1 MRRAYADTQSNVR
14 QYFLQLKEA
23 YTKRD
28 QLWNDLQ
35 DAVEMSGESIFCTHG
50 ENLQPGP
57 NGPYHRIVLTD
68 MYNLSATKTMASL
81 SSLPAELEE
90 TVATIEKKS
99 KEVSKTTAVDGKARQ
114 KLLRELLAAE
124 V

>member
-35 DAVEMSGESIFCTHG
+35 DAVEKSGESIFRTHG

-57 NGPYHRIVLTD
+57 NGPYQRIVLTVI
-68 MYNLSATKTMASL
+68 YNLLAAKTMTSL

-90 TVATIEKKS
+90 TVANIEKKS

-124 V
+124 M

>member
-1 MRRAYADTQSNVR
+1 M
-14 QYFLQLKEA
+14 
-23 YTKRD
+23 
-28 QLWNDLQ
+28 
-35 DAVEMSGESIFCTHG
+35 
-50 ENLQPGP
+50 QPGS
-57 NGPYHRIVLTD
+57 NGPYQRIVLTD
-68 MYNLSATKTMASL
+68 IYNLLAAKTMTSL

-124 V
+124 M